1 MPRLDLTVYLAAH
14 RALRRDAELVT
25 AIAATGDDDAWR
37 ILRTAVGW
45 EQFTTAAELHWRAGD
60 EVLWPALRVSAAGRP
75 DDLALLAAME
85 AEHGLVSQR
94 VAAVEDALFD
104 REYGIRSAGVLV
116 DRLAEA
122 LSAHLRREEDEALP
136 LVRELVTEP
145 QWALFC
151 RRLMGP
157 DTGRMLPWL
166 LDGADHDEAAAL
178 LATLPDQTRAAYA
191 ADWLPA
197 YAALD
202 RWGT

>member
-1 MPRLDLTVYLAAH
+1 MPPLDLTLYRAAH
-14 RALRRDAELVT
+14 RALRRDVELIT
-25 AIAATGDDDAWR
+25 GIAAAGDDDAWR
-37 ILRTAVGW
+37 ILRRAVGW
-45 EQFTTAAELHWRAGD
+45 AQFTTAAELHWRAAD

-75 DDLALLAAME
+75 ADLALLAAME
-85 AEHGLVSQR
+85 AEHGLVSQC

-116 DRLAEA
+116 DGLAGT

-136 LVRELVTEP
+136 LVRELVTES
-145 QWALFC
+145 QWALFR

-157 DTGRMLPWL
+157 NTGLMLPWL
-166 LDGADHDEAAAL
+166 LDGADDDDTAAL
-178 LATLPDQTRAAYA
+178 LATLSEQARAAYR

-202 RWGT
+202 RWGG